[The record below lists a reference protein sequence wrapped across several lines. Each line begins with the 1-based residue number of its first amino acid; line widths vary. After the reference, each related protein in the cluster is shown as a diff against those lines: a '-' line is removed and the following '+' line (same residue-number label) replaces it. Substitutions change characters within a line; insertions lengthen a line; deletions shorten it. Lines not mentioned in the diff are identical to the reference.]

1 MKNQNLYLIGLIC
14 TTTLAAP
21 VSVVGQPSK
30 TDNTWL
36 DEQPL
41 ANWNQG
47 CASSKRGLVEGE
59 QCKMF

>member
-21 VSVVGQPSK
+21 ISVVGQPSK

-36 DEQPL
+36 ADCLTEV
-41 ANWNQG
+41 
-47 CASSKRGLVEGE
+47 VENE
-59 QCKMF
+59 SE